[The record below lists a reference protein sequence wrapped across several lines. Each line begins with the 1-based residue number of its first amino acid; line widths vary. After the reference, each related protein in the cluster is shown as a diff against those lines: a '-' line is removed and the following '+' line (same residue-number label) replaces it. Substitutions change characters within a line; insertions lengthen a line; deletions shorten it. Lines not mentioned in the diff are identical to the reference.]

1 MAHESDQ
8 GQQETYTHGHG
19 EPVLRSHRWRTATNS
34 AGYLLEHL
42 LPGTSLLD
50 VGCGPG
56 TLTADLARLVAPGRV
71 VGVDVSEDVVAL
83 ARAHVAEA
91 GLPDVELVAGDF
103 RTAGLAPGSFD
114 VVHAHQVLQHLRDPV
129 GALAAMGALARPGG
143 GTVAVRDADYPAMV
157 WAPSDERLDRWLDV
171 YLRVTAANGAN
182 ADAGRHLLRW
192 ATDAGLSDLRYST
205 STWTFAAPDERAWWA
220 GLWADRIVASDLADQ
235 AVSYGIATRGELA
248 DLAEG
253 WRAWAG
259 DDGATFTVLHGELL
273 AAV

>member
-1 MAHESDQ
+1 MARPPE
-8 GQQETYTHGHG
+8 QETYTHGHG

-71 VGVDVSEDVVAL
+71 VGIDVSEEVVDQ

-91 GLPDVELVAGDF
+91 GPPGVELVSGDF
-103 RTAGLAPGSFD
+103 RATGFAPGPFD
-114 VVHAHQVLQHLRDPV
+114 VVHAHPVLQHPSDPV
-129 GALAAMGALARPGG
+129 GALAAMASLARPDGG
-143 GTVAVRDADYPAMV
+143 IVAVRDADYPAMV
-157 WAPSDERLDRWLDV
+157 WAPADERLDRWLDV

-192 ATDAGLSDLRYST
+192 ATDAGLSDVRYST
-205 STWTFAAPDERAWWA
+205 STWTFATPDERAWWA

-235 AVSYGIATRGELA
+235 AVSYGISGAGELA
-248 DLAEG
+248 ELAEG

-259 DDGATFTVLHGELL
+259 DEAATFTVVHGEVL
-273 AAV
+273 ATT